1 MVECKSEKDKYCC
14 TANIGMFSIQSDTT
28 SDKGGFENGI
38 RPHDILATAFASCL
52 NMSVRM
58 ACDKRNISIENVI
71 THVGLIR
78 EDSRTIFTYQ
88 IEFGNQI
95 SIESKNEILKLVE
108 NCPVRKTL
116 SKPIEFHQ
124 MEY

>member
-1 MVECKSEKDKYCC
+1 MIECKSEKDKYCC
-14 TANIGMFSIQSDTT
+14 TANIGIFSIQSNTT

-52 NMSVRM
+52 NMTVRM
-58 ACDKRNISIENVI
+58 ICDRKNIPMENV
-71 THVGLIR
+71 TTRVELIR
-78 EDSRTIFTYQ
+78 EDSRTLFTYQ
-88 IEFGNQI
+88 IEFSDHI

>member
-1 MVECKSEKDKYCC
+1 MVECKSVVDKYCC
-14 TANIGMFSIQSDTT
+14 STDFGRFSIQSDTT
-28 SDKGGFENGI
+28 SEKGGNENGI

-58 ACDKRNISIENVI
+58 ACERKNISMNNI
-71 THVGLIR
+71 TTRVDLNR

-88 IEFGNQI
+88 IEFSDQI
-95 SIESKNEILKLVE
+95 SIESKNEILKMVE

-116 SKPIEFHQ
+116 SKPIDFQ
-124 MEY
+124 LI